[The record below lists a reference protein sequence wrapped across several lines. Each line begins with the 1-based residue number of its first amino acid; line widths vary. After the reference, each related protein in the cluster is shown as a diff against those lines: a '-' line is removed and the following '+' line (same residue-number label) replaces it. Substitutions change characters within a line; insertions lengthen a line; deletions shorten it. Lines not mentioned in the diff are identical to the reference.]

1 MGNEIA
7 SEYVQCSLDY
17 TYFIENY
24 LTTFDSTK
32 SGIVP
37 FKLFDIQKDILSN
50 YSKHRFNL
58 SLKYRQAGISTITAA
73 YIAWLMIFS
82 EIEKPEKILIIAN
95 TREIAGLLLKKSY
108 EFIEQCPDW
117 MFDVARKDIF
127 EKKDSEFHKILY
139 NGSELKAVATSNNST
154 RGFSGPSLIVLDE
167 ASHLDGIDV
176 DSFWSSTMA
185 TISTGGK
192 LFLISTPNGNDQ
204 IFWKTYNNAKN
215 GDNDFC
221 INEIK
226 WYQDPRYNIGLKWI
240 KDDEIIENW
249 VESEWPDLVISG
261 HKPTSPWY
269 EDMKRQMDSPRKV
282 SQEID
287 GNFVGS
293 GNTFI
298 AGEDIDRQEREN
310 IVDPIRIEGYDKGVW
325 VYVDPIK
332 GHRYGAGLDISL
344 GQSDDWS
351 TLTIVDFETWEQVF
365 EWRGKMAPDVVAEY
379 IMKYLERYGN
389 PMLITDLTGGLGLMC
404 VGKLKEFG
412 YKNFFF
418 DYGNRDVN
426 LFTNKD
432 DLTPGIVISSTNT
445 RMNILDAL
453 ERNIRQG
460 FKVRSRRT
468 LAEMRT
474 FIVNASGRPDHMKGC
489 NDDCLFSLSL
499 ALYLCE
505 TRFKDLTKNDSQIK
519 SILNSWTL
527 EETPHNIPTNQNQSA
542 ESNDQ
547 KVLQS
552 QYGWLF
558 GMKN

>member
-1 MGNEIA
+1 MSNEIA
-7 SEYVQCSLDY
+7 SEYMKCASDY
-17 TYFIENY
+17 VYFICNY
-24 LTTFDSTK
+24 LTTFDQTK
-32 SGIVP
+32 GGYVP
-37 FKLFDIQKDILSN
+37 FKLFKGQQNILHN
-50 YSKHRFNL
+50 YYNERYNL
-58 SLKYRQAGISTITAA
+58 TLKYRQAGITTITAA
-73 YIAWLMIFS
+73 YFAWLIVFGS
-82 EIEKPEKILIIAN
+82 EEKPEKILIVAN
-95 TREIAGLLLKKSY
+95 KRDTAAELLKKSY
-108 EFIEQCPDW
+108 EFIQQCPDW
-117 MFDVARKDIF
+117 MFDIPKENIF
-127 EKKDSEFHKILY
+127 KKKDSEFHKIFY
-139 NGSELKAVATSNNST
+139 NKSEIKAMATSAGVF
-154 RGFSGPSLIVLDE
+154 RGYSPTNLILDE
-167 ASHLDGIDV
+167 CAHLDGIDV
-176 DSFWSSTMA
+176 DSFWSASMA
-185 TISTGGK
+185 AVSTGGK
-192 LFLISTPNGNDQ
+192 VSLISTPSGNDQ

-226 WYQDPRYNIGLKWI
+226 WYQDPRYNIGLKWV
-240 KDDEIIENW
+240 KDDDIIENW
-249 VESEWPDLVISG
+249 VEDEWPDLVISG
-261 HKPTSPWY
+261 YKPTSPWY

-298 AGEDIDRQEREN
+298 SGEDIDKQEREN

-418 DYGNRDVN
+418 DYGSRDVN

-432 DLTPGIVISSTNT
+432 DLTPGLVISSTNT
-445 RMNILDAL
+445 RMNVLDSL

-489 NDDCLFSLSL
+489 NDDCLFSLAL

-519 SILNSWTL
+519 SLLNSWTL

-542 ESNDQ
+542 ESKDQ
-547 KVLQS
+547 RVLQS